1 MTVDRDPEPGQAKG
15 AAGTLET
22 YLRGQT
28 GVAEDTSPAGEQP
41 AEPTLL
47 VAHYA
52 DARTPPDVYPIP
64 AQDTATALREAGD
77 LVERLA
83 RAGGGRLPGIAIR
96 EIISNLAHAG
106 AGDAV
111 VSLLDGGNTLRVSD
125 RGPGLP
131 DKERALLPGFTTA
144 GPALRTLLRGVG
156 SGLGIARECL
166 AVLGGTLELD
176 DNLGGG
182 TVVTASVPPLLPET
196 TPVAAP
202 AGGVK
207 LSERQLRTLLIIL
220 ELGPV
225 GPTPVARELR
235 VSPSTAYRDLV
246 LLEEAGLV
254 SALEGGLRSA
264 TDEGLAYLQTVL

>member
-1 MTVDRDPEPGQAKG
+1 LGPDLCE
-15 AAGTLET
+15 
-22 YLRGQT
+22 QT
-28 GVAEDTSPAGEQP
+28 GVTEDTSAAGDQP

-52 DARTPPDVYPIP
+52 DARTPPDVYSIP
-64 AQDTATALREAGD
+64 AQDTATALRDAGD

-83 RAGGGRLPGIAIR
+83 RAAGGRLPSIAIR
-96 EIISNLAHAG
+96 EIILNIAHAG
-106 AGDAV
+106 VGGAV

-144 GPALRTLLRGVG
+144 GPALRTLVRGVG

-182 TVVTASVPPLLPET
+182 AVVTARVLALLPET
-196 TPVAAP
+196 APHAAP
-202 AGGVK
+202 AGGVE
-207 LSERQLRTLLIIL
+207 LSERQLRTLLLIL

-225 GPTPVARELR
+225 GPTPVAKELR

-254 SALEGGLRSA
+254 SAAEGGLRSA